1 MQEGDIAMECLIA
14 WLTSLDW
21 LTIVSIILS
30 GLISLAISWGFF
42 YWGNRNSLTAEV
54 ICPII
59 SLLEDTP
66 SPSGNREFD
75 KLLRNYNMRYLRK
88 KEMRVLRELAQA
100 YKDVS
105 GYNEDSV
112 KVACL
117 MSYFDSVLRN
127 NEIDPTPVPIRD
139 DEDEIIDWDHPDGII
154 DLKINVRRTLE
165 RYPFEETDEWCQH
178 DINRLFEEFAK
189 NLYGAN
195 DIKFFTKHSI
205 EDVFKKSKIR
215 KKWNKRQETFDN
227 AKQKFSELKIVTGV
241 VKPEERAS

>member
-1 MQEGDIAMECLIA
+1 
-14 WLTSLDW
+14 
-21 LTIVSIILS
+21 
-30 GLISLAISWGFF
+30 
-42 YWGNRNSLTAEV
+42 
-54 ICPII
+54 
-59 SLLEDTP
+59 
-66 SPSGNREFD
+66 
-75 KLLRNYNMRYLRK
+75 
-88 KEMRVLRELAQA
+88 
-100 YKDVS
+100 
-105 GYNEDSV
+105 
-112 KVACL
+112 

>member
-1 MQEGDIAMECLIA
+1 MDCP
-14 WLTSLDW
+14 T
-21 LTIVSIILS
+21 TISIILS
-30 GLISLAISWGFF
+30 GLLSLLISWVFF
-42 YWGNRNSLTAEV
+42 YLGNRNSLTAEV

-59 SLLEDTP
+59 NLLEDTP
-66 SPSGNREFD
+66 EPSGNREFD
-75 KLLRNYNMRYLRK
+75 KLLRNYSMRYLRK

-227 AKQKFSELKIVTGV
+227 ATQKFNELKIVTGV